1 MRHIRGRLILTVA
14 FTLLSVLLL
23 VPTLVGEK
31 NLPEWWKSVLPAKRL
46 SLGLDLKGGVHL
58 VFEVE
63 SDKAV
68 EVELKHIADN
78 VRRGLEDEGAVVD
91 RVEAVPGA
99 PDRHDD
105 DRVRVHFAAADGKP
119 TLEKLVKKNK
129 GWALSVDSAAST
141 DTEVVLSPDPKV
153 LDRRRDEA
161 IEQAIEVIRNRI
173 DQYGV
178 GEPTIQRQGEE
189 RVLVQLAGVENPA
202 EAKAL
207 IQNTALLE
215 FKLIDSKAE
224 NDLKESLAGLKFGDL
239 TEDNAKKDAEAKVNA
254 ALAAKLPVG
263 STWLFEVKRD
273 KITRKIVQAYP
284 RIVKKET
291 LLSGAFLSDARV
303 DFGQLHNPQVALR
316 FDSEGARRFADIT
329 GEHAREFLAIVL
341 DNTIYSA
348 PVIRQRISGGNAVI
362 EGGFDSREAHNL
374 AIVLRAGSLPAPLVL
389 LEERTVGPELG
400 QKSVQDGKIATLVS
414 TAAVMLF
421 MVIYYRRG
429 GMLANVALMLNLV
442 FLMAGL
448 AAFRATLTLPGI
460 AGIALTLAMDV
471 DANIII
477 LERIREEL
485 RAGKTPRSAM
495 EAGYDRAFSAIFDSK
510 LTTLIAGLILYQFGT
525 GPVRGFAVTLSLG
538 LVIGMFTALVFT
550 RMVYDYVFATRR
562 VTTLSV

>member
-14 FTLLSVLLL
+14 LTLASLLML
-23 VPTLVGEK
+23 APTLMGDRK
-31 NLPEWWKSVLPAKRL
+31 LPEWWKAALPSKKL

-63 SDKAV
+63 SEKAV
-68 EVELKHIADN
+68 EVELKHIADT
-78 VRRGLEDEGAVVD
+78 VRRGLEDEGVVVD
-91 RVEAVPGA
+91 RVEAIPGD
-99 PDRHDD
+99 PGRHDD
-105 DRVRVHFAAADGKP
+105 DRVKVELASADGRAP
-119 TLEKLVKKNK
+119 LEKLLKDRK
-129 GWALSVDSAAST
+129 GWGLTVDASAAS
-141 DTEVVLSPDPKV
+141 DVEVSLIPDAKA

-178 GEPTIQRQGEE
+178 GEPTIQRQGAE

-215 FKLIDSKAE
+215 FKLVDGKAE
-224 NDLKESLAGLKFGDL
+224 TELKDVLAGLKFGDL
-239 TEDNAKKDAEAKVNA
+239 SESSAKQEAKQKVNA
-254 ALAAKLPVG
+254 ALGSKLPPG
-263 STWLFEVKRD
+263 TQWLFEVTRD

-284 RIVKKET
+284 RIVKKDAM
-291 LLSGAFLSDARV
+291 LSGAYLTDARV
-303 DFGQLHNPQVALR
+303 EFGQLHNPQVGLR
-316 FDSEGARRFADIT
+316 FDAEGAKRFAEIT
-329 GEHAREFLAIVL
+329 GEHTHELMAIVL
-341 DNTIYSA
+341 DDTIYSA
-348 PVIRQRISGGNAVI
+348 PVIRQRISGGSAVI
-362 EGGFDSREAHNL
+362 EGSFDNREAHNL
-374 AIVLRAGSLPAPLVL
+374 AIVLRAGSLPAPLTL
-389 LEERTVGPELG
+389 LEERTVGPQLG
-400 QKSVQDGKIATLVS
+400 EQSVHDGKIATLVS

-421 MVIYYRRG
+421 MAVYYRRG
-429 GMLANVALMLNLV
+429 GMLADAALGLNLL

-485 RAGKTPRSAM
+485 RSGKTPRAAV
-495 EAGYDRAFSAIFDSK
+495 EAGYDRAFTAIFDSK
-510 LTTLIAGLILYQFGT
+510 LTALIAGVILYQFGT

-538 LVIGMFTALVFT
+538 LVIGMYTALVVT
-550 RMVYDYVFATRR
+550 RMTYDYVLATRR